1 MEQTEVLII
10 GAGPAGL
17 SAALAA
23 AGLGARVTLVERDA
37 SPGGQLIKQTHRF
50 FGSYHQ
56 FAGTRGIDIASR
68 LISEVT
74 RHPQIQM
81 YLQAT
86 VAGIYPDGVV
96 TVYQEHR
103 LLKFKPN
110 RIIVATGAYEKMLA
124 FPNNDLPGICGAGG
138 VQTLMNLYGVLPGR
152 EVIMVGA
159 GNIGLIVSYQLMQAG
174 AKVKAI
180 VEASP
185 SIGGYLVHAAKVR
198 RMGVPIFTQHTI
210 KTAIGQDAIEAVV
223 LHRLDEKY
231 RPIPGTE
238 KTFSCDLLCLAVG
251 LSPLSEILSQ
261 ADCQMRWVSE
271 LGGLVPLRN
280 QHLETT
286 VPGLY
291 VAGDVCGIEEA
302 SSAMIE
308 GRLAGLVAAESLGY
322 SSSDLAEQKH
332 LANKE
337 LFELRSGPMGQKIR
351 QGLCKVEGAGIC

>member
-17 SAALAA
+17 SAALSA
-23 AGLGARVTLVERDA
+23 AGLGARVTLVDRDVA
-37 SPGGQLIKQTHRF
+37 PGGQLIKQTHRF

-56 FAGTRGIDIASR
+56 FAGTRGIDIASH

-74 RHPQIQM
+74 LHPNIQLL
-81 YLQAT
+81 LQAT

-185 SIGGYLVHAAKVR
+185 SIGGYLVHAAKIR

-210 KTAIGQDAIEAVV
+210 KTAIGQDAVEAVV
-223 LHRLDEKY
+223 IHRLDEKWH
-231 RPIPGTE
+231 PMPGTE

-251 LSPLSEILSQ
+251 LSPLSEMLSQ
-261 ADCQMRWVSE
+261 AGCQMRWVSE

-280 QHLETT
+280 HNLETS

-291 VAGDVCGIEEA
+291 VAGDVAGVEEA

-322 SSSDLAEQKH
+322 SATDLAEQKH

-337 LFELRSGPMGQKIR
+337 LSELRSGPMGQKIR
-351 QGLCKVEGAGIC
+351 KGLSKVEGVGVC